1 MKKSSDDVAIQ
12 VNNLTKTFKIPLEPT
27 NRLKSRVTGI
37 FKRNKGYRKFTPLK
51 DISLEIKK
59 GDFLVLLGAMVR
71 ERVPCLKA
79 LLVFILPIADR

>member
-37 FKRNKGYRKFTPLK
+37 FKRNKGYRPM
-51 DISLEIKK
+51 
-59 GDFLVLLGAMVR
+59 GDGR
-71 ERVPCLKA
+71 IR
-79 LLVFILPIADR
+79 